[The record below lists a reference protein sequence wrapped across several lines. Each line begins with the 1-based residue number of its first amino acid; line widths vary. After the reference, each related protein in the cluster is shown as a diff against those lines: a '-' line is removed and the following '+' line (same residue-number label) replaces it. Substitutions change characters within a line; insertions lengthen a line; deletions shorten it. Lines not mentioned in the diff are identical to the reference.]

1 MRCSAQ
7 NLKRCKTRLC
17 PPLSPAEAAG
27 LYCGFLADVLQPIAG
42 ARSLVYAWPPDELDE
57 IAGLVPDELELR
69 GQQGDGLWARMIAA
83 MAELFAEGH
92 SKVLIRNTDSPDLP
106 VARVSEALAAAGP
119 GKVVLGPDVGG
130 GYYLVVLAARSV
142 RQSVQPIPSLS
153 D

>member
-1 MRCSAQ
+1 M
-7 NLKRCKTRLC
+7 
-17 PPLSPAEAAG
+17 
-27 LYCGFLADVLQPIAG
+27 
-42 ARSLVYAWPPDELDE
+42 
-57 IAGLVPDELELR
+57 PDELELR

-83 MAELFAEGH
+83 MVELFAEGH

-106 VARVSEALAAAGP
+106 VTRVSEALAAA